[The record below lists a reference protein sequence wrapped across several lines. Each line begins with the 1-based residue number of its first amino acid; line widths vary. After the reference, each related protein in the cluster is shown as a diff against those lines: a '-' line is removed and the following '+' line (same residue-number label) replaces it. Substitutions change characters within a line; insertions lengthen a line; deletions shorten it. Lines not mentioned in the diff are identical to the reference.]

1 MRKSRGSFMVENA
14 ALMAIVVAALVSM
27 AIYLKRAIS
36 GKYREVG
43 DVFSQG
49 RQFEP
54 GVTRDQNGLLVQ

>member
-1 MRKSRGSFMVENA
+1 MKKPRGSFMVENA

-27 AIYLKRAIS
+27 AIYLKRAIC

-54 GVTRDQNGLLVQ
+54 GVTRDQNGQLVQ